1 MENKYS
7 YLLTGGIKEG
17 AESNWFAA
25 LNPIDISYCEKVLG
39 FSLPSQLKE
48 FYSLMGVGMIR
59 SPHNPPEEY
68 KFYGMN
74 EILHPKHMVELYL
87 GEDIEWPTSVS
98 QYYRHPSA
106 VFSAGELPF
115 FEIADGSQF
124 LIMKPLSHNP
134 NAVYTQSG
142 ILIEDNF
149 EKFIWRLY
157 YEDPSF
163 YDMYGTQAMYES
175 RLESYIHHFGE
186 EQAKKMLKYFVIRP
200 AST

>member
-124 LIMKPLSHNP
+124 LIMKPLSDNP
-134 NAVYTQSG
+134 NAVYQEG
-142 ILIEDNF
+142 GVLVEDSF
-149 EKFIWRLY
+149 ELFIWRLY
-157 YEDPSF
+157 YESPIYYELF
-163 YDMYGTQAMYES
+163 GTQKEYVS
-175 RLESYIHHFGE
+175 TLGNYTKHFGE
-186 EQAKKMLKYFVIRP
+186 EQAREMLKNFVIRP
-200 AST
+200 DSK